1 MNFLIRPLQLEQD
14 LHAIHALTTQL
25 GYPTTVENIQQ
36 RWQHIHQ
43 DANYLILVVEHE
55 QQVIGYADLIQE
67 YTWEFDGGYLRIQ
80 AFVVDQ
86 THRGQGVGKKLIAA
100 IEELAKQRLLKLIQV
115 NSGNREEGLTAHA
128 FYKNLGFD
136 AYSID
141 FSEIS
146 GLISLLR

>member
-1 MNFLIRPLQLEQD
+1 M
-14 LHAIHALTTQL
+14 
-25 GYPTTVENIQQ
+25 
-36 RWQHIHQ
+36 
-43 DANYLILVVEHE
+43 
-55 QQVIGYADLIQE
+55 
-67 YTWEFDGGYLRIQ
+67 RIQ
-80 AFVVDQ
+80 SFVVDQ
-86 THRGQGVGKKLIAA
+86 AHRGQGVGKRLIAA

-115 NSGNREEGLTAHA
+115 NSGNREERLTAHA